1 MNVFHNAADLVGN
14 TPLLELVHLQKEL
27 GCKARLFA
35 KVEGFNPS
43 GSVKDRI
50 AKQMIISAEEEGLLK
65 EGSTIIEPTSGNTGI
80 GIAAISAARG
90 YRCIIV
96 MPETMSV
103 ERRRMIAAYG
113 AEIVLTPG
121 KLGMAG
127 SVEEAKRLE
136 KEIPG
141 SLVLGQFDN
150 PNNPKAHVLTTGPEI
165 EDALDGK
172 VDAFVGGIGTGGT
185 VTGVATYLKS
195 KNPSVKV
202 YGVEPA
208 SSPLLTE
215 GHAGPHKIQGIGAN
229 FVPSVLDRNLIDEV
243 VDVADEDAFAYAR
256 MVAKKEG
263 LLVGISSGAALKAA
277 AEIAK
282 RDEFD
287 GKNVVVLFPDGGDR
301 YFSTPLFEEEA
312 K

>member
-1 MNVFHNAADLVGN
+1 MNVYHNVAELVGN
-14 TPLLELVHLQKEL
+14 TPLLELVHLEKEL

-35 KVEGFNPS
+35 KVESYNPS

-50 AKQMIISAEEEGLLK
+50 ARQMILSAEEEGLLK

-80 GIAAISAARG
+80 GIAAIAAARG

-136 KEIPG
+136 KEIHG
-141 SLVLGQFDN
+141 ALVLGQFDN
-150 PNNPKAHVLTTGPEI
+150 PNNPKAHILTTGPEI
-165 EDALDGK
+165 ERDLGETI
-172 VDAFVGGIGTGGT
+172 DAFVAGIGTGGT
-185 VTGVATYLKS
+185 LTGVATYLKT
-195 KNPSVKV
+195 KNPALKV
-202 YGVEPA
+202 FGVEPA
-208 SSPLLTE
+208 ASPLLSE
-215 GHAGPHKIQGIGAN
+215 GKAGPHKIQGIGAN
-229 FVPSVLDRNLIDEV
+229 FVPSVLNRDLIDEV
-243 VDVADEDAFAYAR
+243 VDVLDDDAFACAR
-256 MVAKKEG
+256 LVAHKEG

-277 AEIAK
+277 IEVAK
-282 RDEFD
+282 RDEFA
-287 GKNVVVLFPDGGDR
+287 GKNVVVIFPDGGDR
-301 YFSTPLFEEEA
+301 YFSTPLFE
-312 K
+312 